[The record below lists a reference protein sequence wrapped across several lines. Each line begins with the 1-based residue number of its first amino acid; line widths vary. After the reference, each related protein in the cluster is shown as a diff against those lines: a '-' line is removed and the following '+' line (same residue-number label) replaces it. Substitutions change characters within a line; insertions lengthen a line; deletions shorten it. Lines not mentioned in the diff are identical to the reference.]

1 MLPFNQ
7 AKNKLGDIIVQ
18 FDRFSVALQGVKRTY
33 SEEQLGQLISGIHE
47 LEHKAGDCL
56 SLLRSN
62 KLKGGELRVLNMR
75 ADELLQE
82 RVKPAVRHILAGSLD
97 QVLRDNMLAIFR
109 GKLPENQW
117 QCTTVE
123 LQRRVKLC
131 EELRDSPS
139 TVIAWSA
146 TFPVEEWPKM
156 DSAIFFALLERVE
169 REVFVKRLSDQI
181 CVILTDLGQEAPLN
195 ESQHFI
201 SFFMFRGHQGGNC
214 LPRFTDGRAVAT
226 WKALAALEHLARHDG
241 SHD

>member
-1 MLPFNQ
+1 MLSFNQ

-18 FDRFSVALQGVKRTY
+18 FDRFSAALQGVKRTY
-33 SEEQLGQLISGIHE
+33 SEEQLGQLISSIHE

-82 RVKPAVRHILAGSLD
+82 RVKPAVRHILAGSLE
-97 QVLRDNMLAIFR
+97 QSVLRDNMLAIFK

-131 EELRDSPS
+131 EELRDSKPS

-156 DSAIFFALLERVE
+156 DSELFFALLERVE
-169 REVFVKRLSDQI
+169 REIFVKRLSDQI

-201 SFFMFRGHQGGNC
+201 SFFMCKYHHQF
-214 LPRFTDGRAVAT
+214 PDHFTNPY
-226 WKALAALEHLARHDG
+226 
-241 SHD
+241 